1 VALAIVG
8 ATMLAGGCSSSE
20 GILNGDVTFDG
31 SPLKEGVARFV
42 PAEGKGTTSTANISG
57 GQFRA
62 SLVAGDYRVEF
73 SAPKVI
79 GKRRMMP
86 ESPEVDEVI
95 ELLPEKYN
103 VKSEM
108 KVSIKPGT
116 QEKKFELSSK

>member
-1 VALAIVG
+1 
-8 ATMLAGGCSSSE
+8 
-20 GILNGDVTFDG
+20 LNGDVTFDG